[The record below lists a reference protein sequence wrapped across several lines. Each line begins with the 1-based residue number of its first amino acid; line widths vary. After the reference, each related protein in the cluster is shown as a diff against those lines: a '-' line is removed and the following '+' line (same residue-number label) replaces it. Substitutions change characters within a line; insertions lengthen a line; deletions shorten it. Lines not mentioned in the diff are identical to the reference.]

1 MSHTL
6 ECNCSLGESQPHCMY
21 SILYILWVCSLH
33 NIERSTMCKTYLYRA
48 YIGIL
53 CAYSSCLSHCHL
65 HQHHHESWILSLCF
79 SSHLTRLWS
88 GRLSHGCW
96 RPASSL
102 QGSIVAKYQNLY
114 LIATTTII
122 ASKNVSLH
130 LASIST
136 PGLST
141 ARQKVKSVN
150 LFRTLVT
157 GQFEDI
163 WIENIKLII
172 FFNLSVTAGDNPG
185 TGAGDPPAVPFPGD
199 LGVWF

>member
-6 ECNCSLGESQPHCMY
+6 ECNCSLGESQPTAC
-21 SILYILWVCSLH
+21 ILCICLWVCSLL
-33 NIERSTMCKTYLYRA
+33 NTERSTMCTTYLYRA

-102 QGSIVAKYQNLY
+102 QGSIVAKYLY
-114 LIATTTII
+114 LILTTTII
-122 ASKNVSLH
+122 ASKSVSLH

-157 GQFEDI
+157 GQLEDI
-163 WIENIKLII
+163 WIEKNIKLII
-172 FFNLSVTAGDNPG
+172 FLNLSVTAGDNPG